1 MQISMPALVDFF
13 KKEFVFS
20 ISLVLAII
28 SCFFVIPS
36 WDYLGYINW
45 QTIFLLFVIMLVVE
59 ILKNLTIFEILVR
72 KLLTKVKNTRGLVL
86 FLVFACF
93 FTSIFITNDVSLVI
107 FVPFAILAL
116 RKIERSDLV
125 IFTVS
130 MQTIAANVGCM
141 VLPIG
146 APHNIV
152 MYTVS
157 NIPFQSFFLLLLPYI
172 VVSLVF
178 LLALSLFVPKEQIV
192 LPGMGDVKFSG
203 ENFIKRVFM
212 GVDYYLLLTFIALF
226 ILIGNL
232 ENIPYLRLLLKK
244 WIIGNEVIFGI
255 LSSQII
261 SNVPAAMLLSG
272 FSTNYGAII
281 VGINIGGFG
290 TLIASMANLI
300 SYKILVREHNEYK
313 IRYLVV
319 FTILN
324 VVLLLILFGLTII

>member
-1 MQISMPALVDFF
+1 MQISMPNLVDFF

-28 SCFFVIPS
+28 PFFFVIPS

-45 QTIFLLFVIMLVVE
+45 QTIFLLFMIMLVVE
-59 ILKNLTIFEILVR
+59 ILKNLTIFEILIR

-86 FLVFACF
+86 FLVFTCF
-93 FTSIFITNDVSLVI
+93 FTSIFITNDVSLII

-130 MQTIAANVGCM
+130 MQTIAANVGYM

-172 VVSLVF
+172 VVSVVF

-192 LPGMGDVKFSG
+192 LPGMGDVKLDG
-203 ENFIKRVFM
+203 KNFIKRVFM
-212 GVDYYLLLTFIALF
+212 GVDYFLLLTFIALF
-226 ILIGNL
+226 I
-232 ENIPYLRLLLKK
+232 
-244 WIIGNEVIFGI
+244 
-255 LSSQII
+255 
-261 SNVPAAMLLSG
+261 
-272 FSTNYGAII
+272 
-281 VGINIGGFG
+281 
-290 TLIASMANLI
+290 
-300 SYKILVREHNEYK
+300 
-313 IRYLVV
+313 
-319 FTILN
+319 
-324 VVLLLILFGLTII
+324 